1 MSSSRPLVCI
11 FFKLPPSR
19 RSILRIHEIAWN
31 VYLPQMKRLSQAL
44 DAAQATHPSSEIQKI
59 WSEVRRRA
67 AVMVDKLER
76 IGIMNYN
83 AAFAFL
89 AFLNAI
95 HDGRD
100 GSGPYENFQSCTS
113 QIFDESRKVQDVM
126 LNFREEIRIAVGRIT
141 SILSRDD
148 KDVSSFVT
156 ESSQS
161 LLEFATGVEECSAIL
176 EEHRG
181 EVKEVQRQSLD
192 EKDNRPSEDE
202 FRMVREK
209 WKVFHALSDS
219 PAYRWP
225 ALWRE
230 IQGPEKNGE
239 PAVAS
244 HNATSPIMSTDSS
257 KSQKILFWRKFFP
270 RISPCFD

>member
-1 MSSSRPLVCI
+1 MTASQPLVCI
-11 FFKLPPSR
+11 FFKRPPRHQSV
-19 RSILRIHEIAWN
+19 LRIHEIAWN
-31 VYLPQMKRLSQAL
+31 VFLPQMNRLSQAL
-44 DAAQATHPSSEIQKI
+44 DAVQATHSSPEVKKI

-67 AVMVDKLER
+67 AGMVDKLER

-83 AAFAFL
+83 SAFAFL

-100 GSGPYENFQSCTS
+100 SSGPYENFQSCTS

-161 LLEFATGVEECSAIL
+161 LLEFATGVAQGLKNVAQYWKNI
-176 EEHRG
+176 
-181 EVKEVQRQSLD
+181 VKR
-192 EKDNRPSEDE
+192 
-202 FRMVREK
+202 
-209 WKVFHALSDS
+209 
-219 PAYRWP
+219 
-225 ALWRE
+225 
-230 IQGPEKNGE
+230 
-239 PAVAS
+239 
-244 HNATSPIMSTDSS
+244 
-257 KSQKILFWRKFFP
+257 
-270 RISPCFD
+270 